1 MGADPKWLVILKAS
15 GWQTTALT
23 AAAALTLYLN
33 AKKLLPTPLD
43 SWVIQTA
50 EVSLIVFGFLSLF
63 SIGPHITKTAN
74 VIASM
79 LAQRLMIRHAQ
90 GQVAKDIPSMTTKER
105 EIIGYLLAKNQ
116 KMFDYTA
123 DGGDANTLISR
134 RIVVCAML
142 PGQSYTNYGVTFKIP
157 EHVWDVLIKHKAEFP
172 YTLPKPGEKTEPYPW
187 AIHWMAR

>member
-1 MGADPKWLVILKAS
+1 MTADPRWLEILKAS
-15 GWQTTALT
+15 GWQTTAVT

-33 AKKLLPTPLD
+33 ATKRFPTPLD

-50 EVSLIVFGFLSLF
+50 EVSLLVFGCLSLA
-63 SIGPHITKTAN
+63 SIGSSIVK
-74 VIASM
+74 ASSGPRAS
-79 LAQRLMIRHAQ
+79 LTRRWAIRKAQH
-90 GQVAKDIPSMTTKER
+90 QVEKDIPSMTTKER
-105 EIIGYLLAKNQ
+105 EIIGYLLTKNQ

-123 DGGDANTLISR
+123 DGGDANTLISK

-157 EHVWDVLIKHKAEFP
+157 EHVWDVLVKHKAEFP
-172 YTLPKPGEKTEPYPW
+172 YTLPKPGEKPEPYPW

>member
-1 MGADPKWLVILKAS
+1 
-15 GWQTTALT
+15 
-23 AAAALTLYLN
+23 
-33 AKKLLPTPLD
+33 
-43 SWVIQTA
+43 
-50 EVSLIVFGFLSLF
+50 
-63 SIGPHITKTAN
+63 
-74 VIASM
+74 
-79 LAQRLMIRHAQ
+79 
-90 GQVAKDIPSMTTKER
+90 MTTKER